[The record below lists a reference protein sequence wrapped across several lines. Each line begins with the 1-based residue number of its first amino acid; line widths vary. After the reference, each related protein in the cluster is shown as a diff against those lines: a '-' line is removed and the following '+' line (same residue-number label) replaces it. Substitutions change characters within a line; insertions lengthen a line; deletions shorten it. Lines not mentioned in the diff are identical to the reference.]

1 MVNISDYDE
10 GLEYLAKNMN
20 LPFPE
25 DDMEKRKAA
34 VRGIIATLVRQ

>member
-10 GLEYLAKNMN
+10 GLEYLAKNMK

-25 DDMEKRKAA
+25 DAMEQRKAA
-34 VRGIIATLVRQ
+34 VRGLIATLLRQ